1 MLIALSEKMP
11 DDPKEISACF
21 KTGVPSLI
29 RMNILELS
37 RLIKDTKND
46 ATMPSTSL
54 VQSKS
59 AENNTITEDMEVD
72 SNESIGTNRN
82 SMLLN
87 NFACFSLHYSKCIA
101 IYLDNKL
108 ERDDS
113 LLETPHV
120 KDISKYKSKTSI
132 LFGNCLD
139 EVLFYFEYTHIFL

>member
-1 MLIALSEKMP
+1 MLIAMSEKMP

-21 KTGVPSLI
+21 KTGVPSLV

-37 RLIKDTKND
+37 RLIKDTKSD

-87 NFACFSLHYSKCIA
+87 NFVCFSLHYSKNA
-101 IYLDNKL
+101 
-108 ERDDS
+108 
-113 LLETPHV
+113 LLFV
-120 KDISKYKSKTSI
+120 
-132 LFGNCLD
+132 
-139 EVLFYFEYTHIFL
+139 